1 MKPTHLIIA
10 GMFVML
16 AAAWCK
22 SYTHINSTLL
32 LAASIG
38 GFVCFVIGAAQ
49 PPRSRK
55 TNERE
60 IGRELNEYYEKRE
73 RKEQDEIDKARDEGN
88 Y

>member
-1 MKPTHLIIA
+1 MKPTYLIIA
-10 GMFVML
+10 GLIVML

-22 SYTHINSTLL
+22 SYTHIHSNLL
-32 LAASIG
+32 LAAAIG

-49 PPRSRK
+49 PPRSCK

-60 IGRELNEYYEKRE
+60 IGRELKEYYEKRE
-73 RKEQDEIDKARDEGN
+73 RKEQDEIDKARDKGN